1 MQQTSQ
7 NRLSFAIASQ
17 SSICYKVSM
26 AMDTFPPSGDN
37 ETNESLQENLP
48 EKVVL
53 VGMVFSGSAG
63 GETEAERSLEEL
75 ALLAESAG
83 AVVAGSALQKRAKP
97 EGATYV
103 GKGKL
108 QEVRDACDALDAG
121 TIIFD
126 DELSGAQIRNIEDAT
141 GRKILD
147 RTMLIMDI
155 FAGRAKSREG
165 RLQVELAQQKYRLS
179 RLVGM
184 GKSLSRQGGGI
195 GTRGPGESKLESD
208 RRHIARRVK
217 ILSDAIAEIRVQRQR
232 TRDARR
238 QEDVF
243 SIAFVGYTNAG
254 KSTLINA
261 LCDSTLYTEDRVF
274 ATLDPAVRR
283 LPLDA
288 GLQAVAVDT
297 VGFIRK
303 LPHHLIDAF
312 KSTLEE
318 AAQADM
324 IVHVVDAADPD
335 RLRHMEV
342 VEGILQDLDASR
354 LPRIT
359 VFNKT
364 DLVEPA
370 LTSSVMA
377 MPGASEAEHVLEVSA
392 VTGRGL
398 DRLREVLRERV
409 GSSTVR
415 IRILVPYAESGLMDE
430 LHRTAR
436 VVSVNYRD
444 DAIEADIIITP
455 SRLSRISAYRI
466 RENETHI

>member
-1 MQQTSQ
+1 MDTLASQ
-7 NRLSFAIASQ
+7 NHNGTE
-17 SSICYKVSM
+17 
-26 AMDTFPPSGDN
+26 DSG
-37 ETNESLQENLP
+37 QENQP

-53 VGMVFSGSAG
+53 VGVSFSGASG
-63 GETEAERSLEEL
+63 GEDEAERSLEEL

-83 AVVAGSALQKRAKP
+83 AVVVGTALQRRAKP

-108 QEVRDACDALDAG
+108 QEIRDACEALDAG

-141 GRKILD
+141 GRKIID
-147 RTMLIMDI
+147 RTLLIMDI

-184 GKSLSRQGGGI
+184 GKSLSRLGGGI
-195 GTRGPGESKLESD
+195 GTRGPGESQLESD

-217 ILSDAIAEIRVQRQR
+217 ILSDAIAEVRVQRQR

-261 LCDSTLYTEDRVF
+261 LCDSELYTEDRVF

-288 GLQAVAVDT
+288 GLQTVAVDT

-303 LPHHLIDAF
+303 LPHHLVDAF

-342 VEGILQDLDASR
+342 VEEILQELGAAL

-359 VFNKT
+359 VFNKI
-364 DLVEPA
+364 DRVESS
-370 LTSSVMA
+370 LTESVLT
-377 MPGASEAEHVLEVSA
+377 MPGTHAPENVLEVSA

-398 DRLREVLRERV
+398 DRLRSLLRERV
-409 GSSTVR
+409 GAGTVR
-415 IRILVPYAESGLMDE
+415 IRVRIPYAESGMMDE

-436 VVSVNYRD
+436 ILSVVYRD
-444 DAIEADIIITP
+444 DAIEAEIVIPP
-455 SRLSRISAYRI
+455 SRMSRVSAYRI